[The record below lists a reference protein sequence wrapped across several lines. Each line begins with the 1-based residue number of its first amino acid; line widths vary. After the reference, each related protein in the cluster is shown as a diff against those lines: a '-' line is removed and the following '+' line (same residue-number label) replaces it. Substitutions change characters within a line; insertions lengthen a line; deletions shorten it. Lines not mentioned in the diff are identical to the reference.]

1 MLMTADGSFIAK
13 CSLIAESIESSH
25 FMPGLYEAKT
35 RICLGWLVS
44 LEKEDVDSKA
54 VIKQIPMSARIMKTF
69 ILG

>member
-1 MLMTADGSFIAK
+1 
-13 CSLIAESIESSH
+13 
-25 FMPGLYEAKT
+25 MPGLYEAKT